1 MTDPAVDA
9 PVSENT
15 RRLLQV
21 LDHHAID
28 TVIDI
33 GAHRGEYAQRLRRG
47 GYTGRIVSFE
57 PQSAAHAA
65 LDAAAAD
72 DPDWEVAPRIALGK
86 SDVPVTLKLSAET
99 DMSSVLDF
107 TKDMTALLD
116 SSAYVGSEVASQA
129 RLEAVFPRWV
139 RSGDTVLLKVDTQGT
154 ERDVIEGARRI
165 LGRVALIQVELSI
178 VPVYRGETGFVDMIT
193 WLETLDFAPVLFLPG
208 YFNKRTARLIGMDGV
223 FVRA

>member
-1 MTDPAVDA
+1 MTDPAADS
-9 PVSENT
+9 PVSDNT

-28 TVIDI
+28 TVIDV

-57 PQSAAHAA
+57 PQSAAHAV
-65 LDAAAAD
+65 LDVEAAG

-107 TKDMTALLD
+107 TKDMAALLD

-139 RSGDTVLLKVDTQGT
+139 RSGDTVLLKVDTQGS
-154 ERDVIEGARRI
+154 ERDVLEGARRI

-178 VPVYRGETGFVDMIT
+178 VPVYRGEVGFVDMIT
-193 WLETLDFAPVLFLPG
+193 WLETLDFTPVLFLPG
-208 YFNKRTARLIGMDGV
+208 YFNRRTARLIGMDGV
-223 FVRA
+223 FVRT

>member
-9 PVSENT
+9 PVSDNT

-28 TVIDI
+28 TVIDV

-57 PQSAAHAA
+57 PQSAAHAV
-65 LDAAAAD
+65 LDTAAAD

-107 TKDMTALLD
+107 TKDMAALLD

-193 WLETLDFAPVLFLPG
+193 WLETLDFTPVLFLPG